1 MDVEYNSAVQESDVG
16 DTRDWNEME
25 VERASDNIGNE
36 APRERNLGPTQ
47 L

>member
-1 MDVEYNSAVQESDVG
+1 MDVEYNSAAKVSDVG
-16 DTRDWNEME
+16 DTRNQNKME